1 MVNSRSE
8 GCWIHA
14 GRTLTCWCAAFLVLM
29 MSGCATDHEGELS
42 RLLQELET
50 EFKGA
55 PVVEDVKP
63 PEAVETPPETVVKV
77 EPEETEPV
85 APEVVEKPAVKKPL
99 ELTIQP
105 DCLLQISVAED
116 PSLNAT
122 YPVNEIGAVEIG
134 YVGPVILFNKTES
147 EAADKISGVLTSMDF
162 RVATVKVR
170 IVRASYG
177 KVQVGGAVGK
187 PGLVKV
193 GAGDTISLNDAL
205 LRVGGLLPSAW
216 GGKVRIFRDGL
227 KSAVPKAHGGEV
239 YSLITEDGRHDI
251 PNVNLGNNDVAHVL
265 PANVSEEVGQGPIG
279 DKTILIL
286 GEVSRPGLY
295 SFSASEPCTLM
306 HLMFKLSLP
315 PFADAR
321 KIRVI
326 RKTESGA
333 EQELIMNGEKV
344 LEEGRPEDDYPLEH
358 GDRIIVPARRWSLL

>member
-1 MVNSRSE
+1 MVNSRSK
-8 GCWIHA
+8 GCWVHT
-14 GRTLTCWCAAFLVLM
+14 GRTLFCWCVASLVLV
-29 MSGCATDHEGELS
+29 MSGCATDYEGELS
-42 RLLQELET
+42 RLLRELEV
-50 EFKGA
+50 EFEGA
-55 PVVEDVKP
+55 PVVEEVKP
-63 PEAVETPPETVVKV
+63 SEPVEPVVEAEPV
-77 EPEETEPV
+77 EPEPEPV
-85 APEVVEKPAVKKPL
+85 PVEVAEKPAVKKPL

-134 YVGPVILFNKTES
+134 YVGPVILFNKTET
-147 EAADKISGVLTSMDF
+147 EAAEKISGVLTSMDF

-177 KVQVGGAVGK
+177 KVQVGGAVGA

-216 GGKVRIFRDGL
+216 GGKVRVFRDGL
-227 KSAVPKAHGGEV
+227 KSAVPKARGGEE
-239 YSLITEDGRHDI
+239 YSLLTEDGRHHI
-251 PNVNLGNNDVAHVL
+251 PNVNLGNNDVAHVV
-265 PANVSEEVGQGPIG
+265 PENVMEEAAGQPIG
-279 DKTILIL
+279 DKTLLIL

-295 SFSASEPCTLM
+295 RFNASEPCTLM

-326 RKTESGA
+326 RKTTSGA
-333 EQELIMNGEKV
+333 EQELILNGEKV
-344 LEEGRPEDDYPLEH
+344 LEEGRPEDDVPLEN